1 MYTITTASKVFFSL
15 HKVKKTLNANYIRF
29 FLLNFLKNLCVKICV
44 KKRGTHEM
52 RKFKSVNELVNSL
65 KPDYPVYCIR
75 TEQIKKSVTFF
86 KENFPGKILYA
97 VKTNPHE
104 KIIKQ
109 IISNGVK
116 DFDVASLSEIKL
128 IKKISSEVN
137 LHFMH
142 TIKSKQS
149 ISSAYFDYGVKSFSL
164 DNKDELRKILEAT
177 NQAKDLKL
185 FVRIAISNEHA
196 EIDLSR
202 KFGALPSEALGLVR
216 LCKEHSRKLGISFH
230 VGSQCMEKISYSKG
244 IREVGNIIKKTKII
258 PDIINIG
265 GGFPAIY
272 PDLKPEPLIK
282 YMEEIKK
289 GIDNLK
295 LNKLP
300 EIICEPGRAIVAESG
315 SSIVKVILRKKQ
327 NLYINDGTY
336 GSLFDAGVPNFIFPS
351 KMITDGRIQS
361 KKMTSFSFFG
371 PTCDSLDY
379 MKGPF
384 LLPNNIKEGDYIE
397 LGQLGAYGLTFRTNF
412 NGFYSN
418 EIYEV
423 NDKPIMSLFEESNE
437 KVDSLVA

>member
-1 MYTITTASKVFFSL
+1 MGIVDTITTAGMVFFSL

-29 FLLNFLKNLCVKICV
+29 FLLNFLKNFCVN
-44 KKRGTHEM
+44 KRGTHEM
-52 RKFKSVNELVNSL
+52 RKFKSVNELVSSL

-75 TEQIKKSVTFF
+75 TEQIKKSVNFF

-109 IISNGVK
+109 IISNGVE

-128 IKKISSEVN
+128 LKKINSSVN

-142 TIKSKQS
+142 TIKSKES

-216 LCKEHSRKLGISFH
+216 LCKEHSKKLGISFH
-230 VGSQCMEKISYSKG
+230 VGSQCMQKISYSKG
-244 IREVGNIIKKTKII
+244 IRELGNIIKKTKII
-258 PDIINIG
+258 PDIINVG
-265 GGFPAIY
+265 GGFPAVY
-272 PDLKPEPLIK
+272 PNLKPEPLIK
-282 YMEEIKK
+282 YIEEIKK
-289 GIDNLK
+289 GINNLK

-361 KKMTSFSFFG
+361 KKLTAFSFFG

-418 EIYEV
+418 EIYEI

>member
-1 MYTITTASKVFFSL
+1 MGTVDIITTDQNDFFSL
-15 HKVKKTLNANYIRF
+15 HKVKKTLNAIYISF
-29 FLLNFLKNLCVKICV
+29 FLLNFLKNLCVN
-44 KKRGTHEM
+44 KRGTHEM
-52 RKFKSVNELVNSL
+52 RKFKSVNELVNTL

-75 TEQIKKSVTFF
+75 PEQIKKSASFF
-86 KENFPGKILYA
+86 KENFPGKVLYA
-97 VKTNPHE
+97 VKTNPNE

-109 IISNGVK
+109 IIFNGIR
-116 DFDVASLSEIKL
+116 DFDVASLAEIKL
-128 IKKISSEVN
+128 IKKMNSEVN

-142 TIKSKQS
+142 TIKSKES

-164 DNKDELRKILEAT
+164 DNKDELKKILEAT
-177 NQAKDLKL
+177 NQAKDLNL

-202 KFGALPSEALGLVR
+202 KFGALSSEALGLVR
-216 LCKEHSRKLGISFH
+216 LCKEHSKKLGISFH
-230 VGSQCMEKISYSKG
+230 VGSQCMEKISYTKG
-244 IREVGNIIKKTKII
+244 IREIGNIIKKTKII
-258 PDIINIG
+258 PDVINIG

-282 YMEEIKK
+282 YIEEIKK
-289 GIDNLK
+289 GIKNLK
-295 LNKLP
+295 LIKLP
-300 EIICEPGRAIVAESG
+300 EIMCEPGRAIVAESG
-315 SSIVKVILRKKQ
+315 STIVKVILRKKQ
-327 NLYINDGTY
+327 NLYVNDGTY

-351 KMITDGRIQS
+351 KMITSGRIQS